1 MSKRYYEELA
11 HLKGL
16 ATEFAAAHPALAP
29 MLGGAS
35 ADPDVERLL
44 EGVAFQIG
52 LLREKLDH
60 DFPELVH
67 DMVRLVCPHYLR
79 PIPAATIV
87 AFAPA
92 PSLKR
97 TQTIPAGTRLE
108 SVPVE
113 GTRCQFRTCSQVEIH
128 PLKLTDA
135 FLAQAPGEAPVIT
148 LSLELNGLSLSD
160 WSPKSLRLFFAGD
173 YAAAADL
180 YLLLRRHLRRIIITP
195 SNGGRP
201 VQLPLDSLQASG
213 FDVAE
218 TVIPSP
224 PHSFPGYRLIQEYF
238 SIPNRFLFLDLIG
251 WDRWLDRGSGTRF
264 TVRFELSPFSIP
276 QPRVK
281 RESFVLFA
289 TPAVNLFSHDAEP
302 ILLDHRSERNLLR
315 PAALPPDHVQIF
327 SVDRVT
333 GFIRG
338 FFRERNYLP
347 FERFH
352 QPTQAQPAYHTAIS
366 ASAVR
371 PGCDLHLLVAYPN
384 NGGLPEAET
393 LSVGLTCTNGA
404 LAERLRIGDLCRV
417 AGSTSDFATCANI
430 SPVTATVLPPLGASQ
445 LWRLLSH
452 LSLNRMPLDS
462 AENLRALLNLHLFEV
477 NPDRASLTANRK
489 RLDGIAGVSSHPADR
504 LVRGIPMRGLELELL
519 LRGDHF
525 AGAGDLFVFGSVL
538 DEFLAGCP
546 SLNTFSRLIIHEV
559 MRGEEIKWEPR
570 LGRTGLVDTKDD
582 RSLQKKAM
590 LSKYDCT
597 C

>member
-1 MSKRYYEELA
+1 MSKRYYREELA
-11 HLKGL
+11 HLKEL
-16 ATEFAAAHPALAP
+16 ATQFAAAHPALAP

-44 EGVAFQIG
+44 EGVAFQTA

-60 DFPELVH
+60 DFPELIH

-92 PSLKR
+92 PSLGSS
-97 TQTIPAGTRLE
+97 QTIPAGTRLE

-128 PLKLTDA
+128 PLTLTDA
-135 FLAQAPGEAPVIT
+135 ALAQASGEAPAIA

-160 WSPKSLRLFFAGD
+160 WSLKSLRFFLAGD

-180 YLLLRRHLRRIIITP
+180 YLLLRRHLRRIVITP

-201 VQLPLDSLQASG
+201 VQLPLDSLQAPG
-213 FDVAE
+213 FDAAE

-238 SIPNRFLFLDLIG
+238 SIPNRFLFLDLVG
-251 WDRWLDRGSGTRF
+251 WNRWLDRGSGSRF

-302 ILLDHRSERNLLR
+302 VLLDHRSERNLIR

-338 FFRERNYLP
+338 TCRERSYLP
-347 FERFH
+347 FECFH
-352 QPTQAQPAYHTAIS
+352 QPTQAQPAYHTTIS

-371 PGCDLHLLVAYPN
+371 PGFDVQLLVAYPN
-384 NGGLPEAET
+384 GEGLPEAET

-404 LAERLRIGDLCRV
+404 LAERLRIGDLCR
-417 AGSTSDFATCANI
+417 AADSMPEFATCANI
-430 SPVTATVLPPLGASQ
+430 SPVTATVLPPLGGSQ

-452 LSLNRMPLDS
+452 LSLNRMSLDS
-462 AENLRALLNLHLFEV
+462 AENLRALLNLHLFEG
-477 NPDRASLTANRK
+477 NRDRASLTANRK
-489 RLDGIAGVSSHPADR
+489 RLDGIAGMTSHPADR
-504 LVRGIPMRGLELELL
+504 LVRGIPIRGLELELR

-538 DEFLAGCP
+538 DEFLGGCP
-546 SLNTFSRLIIHEV
+546 SLNTFTRLTVHEV
-559 MRGEEIKWEPR
+559 TRGEEIEWQPR
-570 LGRTGLVDTKDD
+570 LGQTRLVE
-582 RSLQKKAM
+582 
-590 LSKYDCT
+590 
-597 C
+597 